1 MTSSRATSA
10 AGDDSVGEYEDLR
23 GRVLGGSAAG
33 RYFDLQLLI
42 REGVVAWMTRCSG
55 RAAPYVLPG
64 DSALGVAIAPM
75 VFDEIHACLVR
86 GLASIALASRREMH
100 T

>member
-10 AGDDSVGEYEDLR
+10 ASDDSVVEYEDLR

-42 REGVVAWMTRCSG
+42 REGIAAWMARCSG
-55 RAAPYVLPG
+55 RTVPHVLPKDPALRVAAAPMML
-64 DSALGVAIAPM
+64 
-75 VFDEIHACLVR
+75 DEIHACPVR
-86 GLASIALASRREMH
+86 GLASIALASRREMS